1 MTPDPIP
8 HADDPRPDVPDVHAL
23 DPAEL
28 ERSVHSFEH
37 WLGAVEGYLVGTEHG
52 HLQGLRGGPATDA
65 ERERLIGI
73 LCTYAVAENAALE
86 ASSGLIRIAPT
97 QPAKLFLATQVMDE
111 GRHVEVMLQR
121 MCELGVADPLAE
133 VERRASPAIKRFATR
148 LLRLVDAREWDSAI
162 FAQNVV
168 LEAMEYSVFRAHSRV
183 TDPVT
188 RDLLER
194 VLRDER
200 RHIGFGE
207 NELGRRMAAEPS
219 RRVWVRAVKQELDAL
234 VLETFESVLGELGI
248 PRSERPAL
256 GRDYLQAV
264 ERLAL

>member
-1 MTPDPIP
+1 MTSDAGHPEL
-8 HADDPRPDVPDVHAL
+8 H
-23 DPAEL
+23 EL
-28 ERSVHSFEH
+28 EPLEFRRQVHSFEH
-37 WLGAVEGYLVGTEHG
+37 WLGAVEGYLIGTEHG
-52 HLQGLRGGPATDA
+52 HLPGLHGAPATDA
-65 ERERLIGI
+65 DRERLKTI

-86 ASSGLIRIAPT
+86 ASSGLVRIAPN
-97 QPAKLFLATQVMDE
+97 QEAKLFLATQVMDE

-121 MCELGVADPLAE
+121 LAELGVDDPLSE
-133 VERRASPAIKRFATR
+133 VERRATGSIHRFAER
-148 LLRLVDAREWDSAI
+148 LLQLVDAHDWDSAI

-168 LEAMEYSVFRAHSRV
+168 LEAMEFSVFRAHARV

-207 NELGRRMAAEPS
+207 NELGRRLAADP
-219 RRVWVRAVKQELDAL
+219 RRRNWLGAVKQELDAL
-234 VLETFESVLGELGI
+234 VLETFESVLGELQV
-248 PRSERPAL
+248 PRSERPDL

-264 ERLAL
+264 ERLGI